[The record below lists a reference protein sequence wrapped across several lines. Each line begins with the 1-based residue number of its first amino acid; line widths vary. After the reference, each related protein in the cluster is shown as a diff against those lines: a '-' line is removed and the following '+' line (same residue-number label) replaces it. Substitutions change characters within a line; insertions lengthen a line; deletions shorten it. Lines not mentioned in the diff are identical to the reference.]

1 MVVSAVAGAL
11 AARGRRVDLFGVVVL
26 ALVTS
31 LGGGTVRD
39 ICLGA
44 TPVFWI
50 GDWRYAGTAIV
61 TGVGAFWLLRH
72 LSPLLR
78 LSSRTPALALFTIV
92 GAGKCLAYGTSG
104 LIAVVLGTVTGVAGH
119 AAGRVPNEL
128 PLVFRPEI
136 RLNATA
142 AIGGAAVFVVRAPS
156 SSIPRPVGRCC
167 SGWRR
172 RSVCDWRRSAGRC
185 RCRCSRTR
193 VAGPGT
199 EAGRPG
205 EVGELAA
212 VRARCIPEPTAGGV
226 APLGKPDRW
235 REEGGRGVRGTPPT
249 REASS
254 TGAAVDVLPG
264 AWGCAGQR
272 PPTSNT

>member
-1 MVVSAVAGAL
+1 MTVPVPDLSLLYHALQQVGVVVSAVAGAL

-72 LSPLLR
+72 LSPLLKY
-78 LSSRTPALALFTIV
+78 LELADAGALALFTIV

-104 LIAVVLGTVTGVAGH
+104 LIAVVLGTVTGVAG
-119 AAGRVPNEL
+119 GMLRDVLLNEL

-136 RLNATA
+136 RLYATA
-142 AIGGAAVFVVRAPS
+142 AIGGAAVFVGAQFFDPKAS
-156 SSIPRPVGRCC
+156 WPMLLG
-167 SGWRR
+167 
-172 RSVCDWRRSAGRC
+172 
-185 RCRCSRTR
+185 
-193 VAGPGT
+193 VATTLGL
-199 EAGRPG
+199 R
-205 EVGELAA
+205 LAA
-212 VRARCIPEPTAGGV
+212 IRWALSLPVFEDQGGGAGDRGGRAGG
-226 APLGKPDRW
+226 K
-235 REEGGRGVRGTPPT
+235 
-249 REASS
+249 
-254 TGAAVDVLPG
+254 
-264 AWGCAGQR
+264 
-272 PPTSNT
+272 